1 VVAGSIP
8 AAGVKQPFC
17 QSFYQNHLLTAIIVL
32 RKSCTKSHD
41 EPLQKPHS
49 IVSEDEQFH
58 ACMSFF
64 YAITVGSM
72 LFVRVG
78 VHDNDD
84 TEKEVTVSSF

>member
-1 VVAGSIP
+1 
-8 AAGVKQPFC
+8 
-17 QSFYQNHLLTAIIVL
+17 
-32 RKSCTKSHD
+32 
-41 EPLQKPHS
+41 
-49 IVSEDEQFH
+49 
-58 ACMSFF
+58 MSFF